1 MKAIRIFS
9 ALLLVFLA
17 VPCIAMALEWH
28 IETVDGG
35 IGGHTSISLDS
46 NGYPH
51 ISYFDET
58 NYDLKYAYFD
68 GSSWQI
74 ETVDSEGYVGIYTS
88 LSLDSG
94 DYPHIS
100 YRDETNYDL
109 KYAYFDG
116 SSWQIETVDSEGN
129 VGMST
134 SLFLDSG
141 DYPHISYYDYTNG
154 YLKYAYAYSPVVPP
168 IIESISPEIGQISGG
183 DEVTITGNYFQDG
196 ATVTIGGN
204 PATEVTV
211 DSETPITAKIP
222 PGELGITDVVV
233 TNPGGQSSTLVRG
246 FAYIP
251 VYGDVSGNET
261 VSAYDAAL
269 ILRFV
274 VGLMSEFPVQL
285 LLSPN
290 QNITPR
296 NYTVS
301 IPEQSAKAGSK
312 IQVPIV
318 IDDATRLFAGGISIE
333 YDASVLKVVDAL
345 PTNMLNGSYWKTNV
359 SLPSEVRFAFATTEL
374 MQGSGSLLT
383 IEFQVLP
390 GAEGKS
396 SPLSF
401 SSINLSNSLSIG
413 KIDGLITVF
422 PAKTALFSNY
432 PNPFNPETWI
442 PYQLSQDAPVAI
454 YIYSSNGQLVRR
466 LSLGHQSAG
475 VYVSKAQAAQWDG
488 KNSLGQN
495 VASGIYYYT
504 LQAGEFSA
512 TRKMVILK

>member
-1 MKAIRIFS
+1 MPQGVTEDVTIEGSGFVDNPPDDPNGPQLDADFGDGITVNSVTFVSETQLTANIS
-9 ALLLVFLA
+9 IADDAA
-17 VPCIAMALEWH
+17 VGDRAV
-28 IETVDGG
+28 TVVNGDAGVG
-35 IGGHTSISLDS
+35 IG
-46 NGYPH
+46 
-51 ISYFDET
+51 
-58 NYDLKYAYFD
+58 
-68 GSSWQI
+68 
-74 ETVDSEGYVGIYTS
+74 VGIFTV
-88 LSLDSG
+88 
-94 DYPHIS
+94 
-100 YRDETNYDL
+100 
-109 KYAYFDG
+109 
-116 SSWQIETVDSEGN
+116 IEP
-129 VGMST
+129 
-134 SLFLDSG
+134 LPL
-141 DYPHISYYDYTNG
+141 
-154 YLKYAYAYSPVVPP
+154 
-168 IIESISPEIGQISGG
+168 IERISPEIGQISGG

-211 DSETPITAKIP
+211 DSETQITARIP

-233 TNPGGQSSTLVRG
+233 TNPDEKSSTLFRG

-251 VYGDVSGNET
+251 MYGDVSNDGT

-269 ILRFV
+269 ILKFV
-274 VGLMSEFPVQL
+274 VGLISEFPVQL

-301 IPEQSAKAGSK
+301 IPKQSAKAGSK

-318 IDDATRLFAGGISIE
+318 IDDAAGLFAGGISIE

-390 GAEGKS
+390 SAEGKS
-396 SPLSF
+396 SPLLF

-413 KIDGLITVF
+413 KIDGLVNVL
-422 PAKTALFSNY
+422 PAKTVLFPNY
-432 PNPFNPETWI
+432 PNPFNPETWV

-454 YIYSSNGQLVRR
+454 YIYNSSGQLVRR
-466 LSLGHQSAG
+466 LDLGHQSAG
-475 VYVSKAQAAQWDG
+475 IYVSKAQAARWDG
-488 KNSLGQN
+488 KDSLDQK

-504 LQAGEFSA
+504 LQAGEFRT